1 MIFPVHSFP
10 VLINSAL
17 SVLDGL
23 CQKPTRRPVKPVA
36 VPSYIEK
43 NLLSNQRILFVST
56 REKLSLIAHLALAV
70 SAKSINRDAFFNGAI
85 DELGWNGVSEAVKNL
100 RVSVQ
105 SIGLEVSG
113 EEIENIS
120 AQIDTGLVPP
130 VDVVIID
137 ASLPFVEELE
147 GYFKMNAGR
156 FANDQGKYGVFI
168 RNFLRYS
175 DFIA

>member
-1 MIFPVHSFP
+1 MNFPVHPFP

-17 SVLDGL
+17 NVLDGL
-23 CQKPTRRPVKPVA
+23 CQNPPRRPVRQVA
-36 VPSYIEK
+36 LPSYIEK
-43 NLLSNQRILFVST
+43 NLLSNQRILFVTT
-56 REKLSLIAHLALAV
+56 REKLSLIAHIALAL
-70 SAKSINRDAFFNGAI
+70 SAKELKRDAFFNGAI
-85 DELGWNGVSEAVKNL
+85 NGLDWNGVSEAVKNL

-105 SIGLEVSG
+105 SLGLEVTG
-113 EEIENIS
+113 EDIVN
-120 AQIDTGLVPP
+120 ATDQIDTGLVPP

-137 ASLPFVEELE
+137 ASLTFAEELE

-156 FANDQGKYGVFI
+156 FASDQGKYGVFI

>member
-1 MIFPVHSFP
+1 MLFPVHSFP
-10 VLINSAL
+10 VLVNSAL

-23 CQKPTRRPVKPVA
+23 CQKPPHTPVRPVA
-36 VPSYIEK
+36 IPSYIEK

-56 REKLSLIAHLALAV
+56 REKLSLIAHIALAV
-70 SAKSINRDAFFNGAI
+70 SAKGIKRDAFFNGAI
-85 DELGWNGVSEAVKNL
+85 DEIGWNGVSEAVKHL
-100 RVSVQ
+100 RLSVQ

-113 EEIENIS
+113 EEIENVS

-137 ASLPFVEELE
+137 ASLPFAEELE
-147 GYFKMNAGR
+147 GYFKMNAGS
-156 FANDQGKYGVFI
+156 FACDQNKYGVFI

>member
-1 MIFPVHSFP
+1 MYFPVHSFP
-10 VLINSAL
+10 VLLNSAL
-17 SVLDGL
+17 NVLDGL
-23 CQKPTRRPVKPVA
+23 CQKPPRKPVRQVA

-43 NLLSNQRILFVST
+43 NLLSNQRILFVTT
-56 REKLSLIAHLALAV
+56 REKLSLIAHLALAL
-70 SAKSINRDAFFNGAI
+70 SAKDLKRDSFFNGAI
-85 DELGWNGVSEAVKNL
+85 NGLDWNGVSEAVKNL

-105 SIGLEVSG
+105 SLGLEVSG
-113 EEIENIS
+113 ENLVNPV
-120 AQIDTGLVPP
+120 AQIDTELVPT

-137 ASLPFVEELE
+137 ASLTFANELE

-156 FANDQGKYGVFI
+156 FASDQSKYGVFI